1 MVSTG
6 EKAKKTSLFL
16 SLRRFFT
23 VSRLFLIPAFL
34 LLTIFVLYPI
44 VDTVYISFLSKGT
57 GDFVGLENYNY
68 VLFQKVNPL
77 INSPNILQGIFP
89 MGALVH
95 NLIWVGIHL
104 PLTILLGL
112 FFAVLLRDVKG
123 GTIIKS
129 IVFLGVVVPMVVG
142 GVLFRYMYDKD
153 AGVVNA
159 ALRLIGLG
167 DFTRDFTQFR
177 DTALFSVILGSIW
190 IWTGFSMIVYS
201 AGLQGIPIE
210 MYEAAAIDGASRWK
224 TFWRITVPMLRSTT
238 LVVITMSLLW
248 ELKIFDIVYVATSGG
263 PGGAS
268 SVLAY
273 DMYNEAFFGHNLG
286 TGAAIAIILTLMTF
300 GVAAYL
306 VNRMSKL

>member
-1 MVSTG
+1 V
-6 EKAKKTSLFL
+6 KRRNRKKPPFFFL
-16 SLRRFFT
+16 LRRVFT

-34 LLTIFVLYPI
+34 LLAIFVLYPI
-44 VDTVYISFLSKGT
+44 ADTIYVSFLSRGT
-57 GDFVGLENYNY
+57 GNFVGLENYNY

-77 INSPNILQGIFP
+77 INTANILQGVFP

-95 NLIWVGIHL
+95 NIIWIGIHL
-104 PLTILLGL
+104 PLTILFGL
-112 FFAVLLRDVKG
+112 LFAVLLRDVKG
-123 GTIIKS
+123 GTIIKA
-129 IVFLGVVVPMVVG
+129 IVFLGVVVPLVVG

-159 ALRLIGLG
+159 ALRVIGLG
-167 DFTRDFTQFR
+167 DYARDWTQFR

-190 IWTGFSMIVYS
+190 IWTGFAMIVYS
-201 AGLQGIPIE
+201 AGLEGIPKE

-238 LVVITMSLLW
+238 LVVVTLSILW
-248 ELKIFDIVYVATSGG
+248 ELKIFDIVYVATRGG

-268 SVLAY
+268 SVLAF
-273 DMYNEAFFGHNLG
+273 DMYNEAFRANNLG
-286 TGAAIAIILTLMTF
+286 TGAAIAVILTLMTF

-306 VNRMSKL
+306 VNRMSKA

>member
-1 MVSTG
+1 
-6 EKAKKTSLFL
+6 
-16 SLRRFFT
+16 
-23 VSRLFLIPAFL
+23 L
-34 LLTIFVLYPI
+34 LVIFVFYPI
-44 VDTVYISFLSKGT
+44 VDTIYMSFLSEST
-57 GDFVGLENYNY
+57 GNLGLENYNY
-68 VLFQKVNPL
+68 VLFQKVYPL
-77 INSPNILQGIFP
+77 INIPNILQGIFP

-95 NLIWVGIHL
+95 NLIWIGIHL

-112 FFAVLLRDVKG
+112 FLAVLLKDLKG

-142 GVLFRYMYDKD
+142 GVLFRYVFDKD

-167 DFTRDFTQFR
+167 AFARDWTQFR
-177 DTALFSVILGSIW
+177 DTSLFSVILGSIW
-190 IWTGFSMIVYS
+190 IWTGFAMIVYS
-201 AGLQGIPIE
+201 AGLQGVPTE
-210 MYEAAAIDGASRWK
+210 MYEAASIDGASRWK

-238 LVVITMSLLW
+238 LVVVTMSLLW
-248 ELKIFDIVYVATSGG
+248 ELKIFDIVYVATLGG

-273 DMYNEAFFGHNLG
+273 DMYSEAFSAQNLG
-286 TGAAIAIILTLMTF
+286 SGAAIAVLLTLMTF

-306 VNRMSKL
+306 VNRMSKT